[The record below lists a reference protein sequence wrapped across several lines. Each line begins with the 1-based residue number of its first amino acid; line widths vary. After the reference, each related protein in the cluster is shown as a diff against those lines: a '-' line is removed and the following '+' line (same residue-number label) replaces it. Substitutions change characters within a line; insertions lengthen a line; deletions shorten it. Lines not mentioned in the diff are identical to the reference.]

1 MESNNISGNSITS
14 TPDSSDSA
22 QILSL
27 KSIIADLEGK
37 LRTLTEKR
45 REDFDKLK
53 EFERTKLQLDQVYL

>member
-1 MESNNISGNSITS
+1 MESNNISRNSITS

-53 EFERTKLQLDQVYL
+53 EFERTKLQLDQVYQ

>member
-1 MESNNISGNSITS
+1 MESNNISRNSITS
-14 TPDSSDSA
+14 MPDSSDPA
-22 QILSL
+22 EILSL
-27 KSIIADLEGK
+27 KSKIVDLEGK